1 MRSRSIWKRHTER
14 HRRVSE
20 ATKRQEE
27 EKREGAKGQMRERDE
42 KEKEHVAE
50 KLADCQKD

>member
-1 MRSRSIWKRHTER
+1 MRSRSIWKSHSER

-42 KEKEHVAE
+42 TEKEHVAE
-50 KLADCQKD
+50 KLADWQKD